1 MDTLMKIKQEAIIEE
16 QLKLIS
22 DDIQKRVDYAENLV
36 CTVDTIKNIKKQRA
50 ILRNQFNDLETQR
63 KQVKAEFQAPYL
75 RFEKVYKELI
85 SDKYKNA
92 DVQLKRKIDNIES
105 ELKLQ
110 KENNI
115 REYFNEYCES
125 EGIDFIKFEQIGL
138 NINLSATEKSLREQ
152 IKAFVDKVKS
162 DIELIQHEDN
172 FAEIMIEYTKHLN
185 VSRAIIEVKKRHI
198 KLKQMNENK
207 KMSENENQTD
217 KNLQND
223 VTGLQNEETLKAPE
237 VTYRMTFTVNGTKQ
251 QLVKLKQYLKDNCL
265 I

>member
-1 MDTLMKIKQEAIIEE
+1 MDNLMKITQKAIIEE
-16 QLKLIS
+16 QLKTIS
-22 DDIQKRVDYAENLV
+22 DEIQKRVDYAEKLV
-36 CTVDTIKNIKKQRA
+36 CTIDTIKDIKKQRT

-92 DVQLKRKIDNIES
+92 DVQLKRKIDNVES

-125 EGIDFIKFEQIGL
+125 EGIDFVKFEQIGL
-138 NINLSATEKSLREQ
+138 NINLSATEKSLREHVKSF
-152 IKAFVDKVKS
+152 IDKVKS

-185 VSRAIIEVKKRHI
+185 VSRAIIEVKERHK
-198 KLKQMNENK
+198 KL
-207 KMSENENQTD
+207 SEIVNSAD
-217 KNLQND
+217 KNVQND
-223 VTGLQNEETLKAPE
+223 TNEQQKETLKAPE
-237 VTYRMTFTVNGTKQ
+237 QIYTMNFKVSGTKQ

>member
-92 DVQLKRKIDNIES
+92 DVQLKRKIDNVES

-152 IKAFVDKVKS
+152 IKAFVDKVKN

-185 VSRAIIEVKKRHI
+185 VSRAIIEVKERHK
-198 KLKQMNENK
+198 KLSEIVNGANK
-207 KMSENENQTD
+207 NV
-217 KNLQND
+217 QND
-223 VTGLQNEETLKAPE
+223 TNEQQKEMLKAPE
-237 VTYRMTFTVNGTKQ
+237 QIYTMNFKVSGTKQ

>member
-1 MDTLMKIKQEAIIEE
+1 MDNLMKITQKAIIEE
-16 QLKLIS
+16 QLKTIS
-22 DDIQKRVDYAENLV
+22 DEIQKRVDYAEKLV
-36 CTVDTIKNIKKQRA
+36 CTIDTIKDIKKQRT

-92 DVQLKRKIDNIES
+92 DVQLKRKIDNVES

-125 EGIDFIKFEQIGL
+125 EGIDFVKFEQIGL
-138 NINLSATEKSLREQ
+138 NINLSTTEKSLREQ
-152 IKAFVDKVKS
+152 AKSFIDKVKS

-185 VSRAIIEVKKRHI
+185 VSRAIIEVKERHK
-198 KLKQMNENK
+198 KL
-207 KMSENENQTD
+207 SEIVNSAD
-217 KNLQND
+217 KNVQND
-223 VTGLQNEETLKAPE
+223 TNEQQKEETLKAPE
-237 VTYRMTFTVNGTKQ
+237 QIYTMNFKVSGTKQ
-251 QLVKLKQYLKDNCL
+251 QLVNLKKYLMDNHL

>member
-1 MDTLMKIKQEAIIEE
+1 MDNLMKITQKAIIEE
-16 QLKLIS
+16 QLKTIS
-22 DDIQKRVDYAENLV
+22 DEIQKRVDYAEKLV
-36 CTVDTIKNIKKQRA
+36 CTIDTIKDIKKQRT

-92 DVQLKRKIDNIES
+92 DVQLKRKIDNVES

-125 EGIDFIKFEQIGL
+125 EGIDFVKFEQIGL
-138 NINLSATEKSLREQ
+138 NINLSTTEKSLREHVKSF
-152 IKAFVDKVKS
+152 IDKVKR

-185 VSRAIIEVKKRHI
+185 VSRAIIEVKERHK
-198 KLKQMNENK
+198 KL
-207 KMSENENQTD
+207 SEIVNGED
-217 KNLQND
+217 KNVQND
-223 VTGLQNEETLKAPE
+223 TNE
-237 VTYRMTFTVNGTKQ
+237 Q
-251 QLVKLKQYLKDNCL
+251 QKER
-265 I
+265 

>member
-22 DDIQKRVDYAENLV
+22 DDIQKRVDYAEKLV

-92 DVQLKRKIDNIES
+92 DIKLKRKIDIVES

-152 IKAFVDKVKS
+152 IKAFVDKVKN

-185 VSRAIIEVKKRHI
+185 VSRAIIEVKERHK
-198 KLKQMNENK
+198 KLSEIVNGANK
-207 KMSENENQTD
+207 NV
-217 KNLQND
+217 QND
-223 VTGLQNEETLKAPE
+223 TNEQQKETLKAPE
-237 VTYRMTFTVNGTKQ
+237 QIYTMNFKVSGTKQ

>member
-16 QLKLIS
+16 QLKTIS
-22 DDIQKRVDYAENLV
+22 DEIQKRVDYAEKLV
-36 CTVDTIKNIKKQRA
+36 CTIDTIKDIKKQRT

-92 DVQLKRKIDNIES
+92 DVQLKRKIDNVES

-125 EGIDFIKFEQIGL
+125 EGIDFVKFEQIGL
-138 NINLSATEKSLREQ
+138 NINLSITEKSLREQ
-152 IKAFVDKVKS
+152 VKSFIDKVKS
-162 DIELIQHEDN
+162 DIELIQTQEY
-172 FAEIMIEYTKHLN
+172 FAEVMIEYTKHLN
-185 VSRAIIEVKKRHI
+185 VSRAIIEVKERHK
-198 KLKQMNENK
+198 KLYEIVNHENK
-207 KMSENENQTD
+207 NV
-217 KNLQND
+217 QND
-223 VTGLQNEETLKAPE
+223 TNEQQKETLKAPE

-251 QLVKLKQYLKDNCL
+251 QLVNLKKYLMDNHL

>member
-22 DDIQKRVDYAENLV
+22 DDIQKRVDYAEKLV

-92 DVQLKRKIDNIES
+92 DIKLKRKIDIVES

-125 EGIDFIKFEQIGL
+125 EGIDFVKFEQIGL
-138 NINLSATEKSLREQ
+138 NINLSITEKSLREHVKSF
-152 IKAFVDKVKS
+152 IDKVKS
-162 DIELIQHEDN
+162 DIELIQTQEY
-172 FAEIMIEYTKHLN
+172 FAEVMIEYTKHLN
-185 VSRAIIEVKKRHI
+185 VSRAIIEVKERHK
-198 KLKQMNENK
+198 KLYEIVNHENK
-207 KMSENENQTD
+207 NV
-217 KNLQND
+217 QND
-223 VTGLQNEETLKAPE
+223 TNEQKKETLKAPE
-237 VTYRMTFTVNGTKQ
+237 QIYTMNFKVSGTKQ

>member
-16 QLKLIS
+16 QLKTIS
-22 DDIQKRVDYAENLV
+22 DEIQKRVDYAEKLV
-36 CTVDTIKNIKKQRA
+36 CTIDTIKDIKKQRT

-92 DVQLKRKIDNIES
+92 DVQLKRKIDNVES

-125 EGIDFIKFEQIGL
+125 EGIDFVKFEQIGL
-138 NINLSATEKSLREQ
+138 NINLSTTEKSLREQ
-152 IKAFVDKVKS
+152 AKSFIDKVKS

-185 VSRAIIEVKKRHI
+185 VSRAIIEVKERHK
-198 KLKQMNENK
+198 KL
-207 KMSENENQTD
+207 SEIVNSAD
-217 KNLQND
+217 KNVQND
-223 VTGLQNEETLKAPE
+223 TNEQQKETLKAPE
-237 VTYRMTFTVNGTKQ
+237 QIYTMNFKVSGTKQ

>member
-1 MDTLMKIKQEAIIEE
+1 MDNLMKITQKAIIEE
-16 QLKLIS
+16 QLKTIS
-22 DDIQKRVDYAENLV
+22 DEIQKRVDYAEKLV
-36 CTVDTIKNIKKQRA
+36 CTIDTIKDIKKQRT

-92 DVQLKRKIDNIES
+92 DVQLKRKIDNVES

-125 EGIDFIKFEQIGL
+125 EGIDFVKFEQIGL

-152 IKAFVDKVKS
+152 VKSFIDKVKS

-185 VSRAIIEVKKRHI
+185 VSRAIIEVKERHK
-198 KLKQMNENK
+198 KL
-207 KMSENENQTD
+207 SEIVNSAD
-217 KNLQND
+217 KNVQND
-223 VTGLQNEETLKAPE
+223 TNEQQKETLKAPE
-237 VTYRMTFTVNGTKQ
+237 QIYTMNFKVSGTKQ

>member
-1 MDTLMKIKQEAIIEE
+1 MDNLMKITQKAIIEE
-16 QLKLIS
+16 QLKTIS
-22 DDIQKRVDYAENLV
+22 DEIQKRVDYAEKLV
-36 CTVDTIKNIKKQRA
+36 CTIDTIKDIKKQRT

-92 DVQLKRKIDNIES
+92 DIKLKRKIDIVES

-125 EGIDFIKFEQIGL
+125 EGIDFVKFEQIGL

-152 IKAFVDKVKS
+152 VKSFIDKVKN

-185 VSRAIIEVKKRHI
+185 VSRAIIEVKERHK
-198 KLKQMNENK
+198 KLSEIVNVANK
-207 KMSENENQTD
+207 NV
-217 KNLQND
+217 QND
-223 VTGLQNEETLKAPE
+223 TNEQQKETLKAPE
-237 VTYRMTFTVNGTKQ
+237 QIYTMNFKVSGTKQ
-251 QLVKLKQYLKDNCL
+251 QLVNLKKYLMDNHL

>member
-1 MDTLMKIKQEAIIEE
+1 MKIKQEAIIEE

-22 DDIQKRVDYAENLV
+22 DDIQKRVDYAEKLV

-50 ILRNQFNDLETQR
+50 ILRNQFNDLEMQR

-92 DVQLKRKIDNIES
+92 DIKLKRKIDNVES

-125 EGIDFIKFEQIGL
+125 KGIDFIKFEQIGL

-152 IKAFVDKVKS
+152 IKAFVDKVKN

-185 VSRAIIEVKKRHI
+185 VSRAIIEVKERHK
-198 KLKQMNENK
+198 KLSEIVNHANK
-207 KMSENENQTD
+207 NV
-217 KNLQND
+217 QND
-223 VTGLQNEETLKAPE
+223 TNEQQKETLKAPE
-237 VTYRMTFTVNGTKQ
+237 QIYTMNFKVSGTKQ
-251 QLVKLKQYLKDNCL
+251 QFVKLKQYLKDNCL

>member
-92 DVQLKRKIDNIES
+92 DVQLKRKIDNVES

-125 EGIDFIKFEQIGL
+125 EGIDFVKFEQICL

-152 IKAFVDKVKS
+152 VKSFIDKVKS
-162 DIELIQHEDN
+162 DIELIQNEDN

-185 VSRAIIEVKKRHI
+185 VSRAIIEVKERHK
-198 KLKQMNENK
+198 KLSEIVNGANK
-207 KMSENENQTD
+207 NV
-217 KNLQND
+217 QND
-223 VTGLQNEETLKAPE
+223 TNEQQKETLKAPE
-237 VTYRMTFTVNGTKQ
+237 QIYTMNFKVSGTKQ
-251 QLVKLKQYLKDNCL
+251 QLVKLKQYLMDNHL

>member
-1 MDTLMKIKQEAIIEE
+1 MDNLMKITQKAIIEE
-16 QLKLIS
+16 QLKTIS
-22 DDIQKRVDYAENLV
+22 DEIQKRVDYAEKLV
-36 CTVDTIKNIKKQRA
+36 CTIDTIKDIKKQRT

-92 DVQLKRKIDNIES
+92 DVQLKRKIDNVES

-125 EGIDFIKFEQIGL
+125 EGIDFVKFEQIGL
-138 NINLSATEKSLREQ
+138 NINLSTTEKSLREQ
-152 IKAFVDKVKS
+152 VKSFIDKVKS

-185 VSRAIIEVKKRHI
+185 VSRAIIEVKERHK
-198 KLKQMNENK
+198 KL
-207 KMSENENQTD
+207 SEIVNGED
-217 KNLQND
+217 KNVQND
-223 VTGLQNEETLKAPE
+223 TNEQQKEETLKAPE

-251 QLVKLKQYLKDNCL
+251 QLVNLKKYLMDNHL

>member
-22 DDIQKRVDYAENLV
+22 DDIQKRVDYAEKLV

-92 DVQLKRKIDNIES
+92 DIKLKRKIDNVES

-125 EGIDFIKFEQIGL
+125 EEIDFIKFEQIGL

-152 IKAFVDKVKS
+152 IKAFVDKVKN

-185 VSRAIIEVKKRHI
+185 VSRAIIEVKERHK
-198 KLKQMNENK
+198 KLSEIVNGANK
-207 KMSENENQTD
+207 NV
-217 KNLQND
+217 QND
-223 VTGLQNEETLKAPE
+223 TNEQQKETLKAPE
-237 VTYRMTFTVNGTKQ
+237 QIYTMNFKVSGTKQ

>member
-22 DDIQKRVDYAENLV
+22 DDIQKRVDYAEKLV

-92 DVQLKRKIDNIES
+92 DVQLKRKIDIVES

-125 EGIDFIKFEQIGL
+125 DGIDFIKFEQICL

-152 IKAFVDKVKS
+152 VKSFIDKVKS
-162 DIELIQHEDN
+162 DIELIQNEDN

-185 VSRAIIEVKKRHI
+185 VSRAIIEVKERHK
-198 KLKQMNENK
+198 KLSEIVNGANK
-207 KMSENENQTD
+207 NV
-217 KNLQND
+217 QND
-223 VTGLQNEETLKAPE
+223 TNEQQKETLKAPE
-237 VTYRMTFTVNGTKQ
+237 QIYTMNFKVSGTKQ

>member
-22 DDIQKRVDYAENLV
+22 DDIQKRVDYAEKLV

-75 RFEKVYKELI
+75 RFEKVYNELI

-92 DVQLKRKIDNIES
+92 DVQLKRKIDNVES

-138 NINLSATEKSLREQ
+138 NINLSATEKSLREHVKYF
-152 IKAFVDKVKS
+152 IDKVKS

-185 VSRAIIEVKKRHI
+185 VSRAIIEVKERHK
-198 KLKQMNENK
+198 KLSEIVNHANK
-207 KMSENENQTD
+207 NV
-217 KNLQND
+217 QND
-223 VTGLQNEETLKAPE
+223 TNEQQKETLKAPE
-237 VTYRMTFTVNGTKQ
+237 QIYTMNFKVSGTKQ

>member
-1 MDTLMKIKQEAIIEE
+1 MKITQKAIIEE
-16 QLKLIS
+16 QLKTIS
-22 DDIQKRVDYAENLV
+22 DEIQKRVDYAEKLV
-36 CTVDTIKNIKKQRA
+36 CTIDTIKDIKKQRT

-92 DVQLKRKIDNIES
+92 DVQLKRKIDNVES

-125 EGIDFIKFEQIGL
+125 EGIDFVKFEQIGL

-152 IKAFVDKVKS
+152 VKSFIDKVKS

-185 VSRAIIEVKKRHI
+185 VSRAIIEVKERHK
-198 KLKQMNENK
+198 KL
-207 KMSENENQTD
+207 SEIVNSAD
-217 KNLQND
+217 KNVQND
-223 VTGLQNEETLKAPE
+223 TNEQQKETLKAPE
-237 VTYRMTFTVNGTKQ
+237 QIYTMNFKVSGTKQ

>member
-1 MDTLMKIKQEAIIEE
+1 MNTLMKITQNAIIEE
-16 QLKLIS
+16 QLKTIS
-22 DDIQKRVDYAENLV
+22 DEIQKRVDYAEKLV
-36 CTVDTIKNIKKQRA
+36 CTVDTIKDIKKQRT
-50 ILRNQFNDLETQR
+50 ILRNQFSDLEIQR
-63 KQVKAEFQAPYL
+63 KQIKAEFQAPYL

-92 DVQLKRKIDNIES
+92 DVQLKCKIDNVES

-125 EGIDFIKFEQIGL
+125 EGIDFVKFEQIGL
-138 NINLSATEKSLREQ
+138 NINLSSTEKSLREQ
-152 IKAFVDKVKS
+152 TKMFLDRIKS

-185 VSRAIIEVKKRHI
+185 VSRAIIEVKERHK
-198 KLKQMNENK
+198 KL
-207 KMSENENQTD
+207 SEIVNGAD
-217 KNLQND
+217 KNVQND
-223 VTGLQNEETLKAPE
+223 TNEQQKEETLKAPE
-237 VTYRMTFTVNGTKQ
+237 TIYTMTFSVKGSKS

>member
-1 MDTLMKIKQEAIIEE
+1 MDNLMKITQKAIIEE
-16 QLKLIS
+16 QLKTIS
-22 DDIQKRVDYAENLV
+22 DEIQKRVDYAEKLV
-36 CTVDTIKNIKKQRA
+36 CTIDTIKDIKKQRT

-92 DVQLKRKIDNIES
+92 DVQLKRKIDNVES

-125 EGIDFIKFEQIGL
+125 EGIDFVKFEQIGL
-138 NINLSATEKSLREQ
+138 NINLSTTEKSLREHVKSF
-152 IKAFVDKVKS
+152 IDKVKS

-185 VSRAIIEVKKRHI
+185 VSRAIIEVKERHK
-198 KLKQMNENK
+198 KL
-207 KMSENENQTD
+207 SEIVNSAD
-217 KNLQND
+217 KNVQND
-223 VTGLQNEETLKAPE
+223 TNEQQKETLKAPE
-237 VTYRMTFTVNGTKQ
+237 QIYTMNFKVSGTKQ

>member
-1 MDTLMKIKQEAIIEE
+1 MDNLMKITQKAIIEE
-16 QLKLIS
+16 QLKTIS
-22 DDIQKRVDYAENLV
+22 DEIQKRVDYAEKLV
-36 CTVDTIKNIKKQRA
+36 CTIDTIKDIKKQRT

-92 DVQLKRKIDNIES
+92 DVQLKRKIDNVES

-125 EGIDFIKFEQIGL
+125 EGIDFVKFEQIGL
-138 NINLSATEKSLREQ
+138 NINLSATEKSLREHVKSF
-152 IKAFVDKVKS
+152 IDKVKS

-185 VSRAIIEVKKRHI
+185 VSRAIIEVKERHK
-198 KLKQMNENK
+198 KL
-207 KMSENENQTD
+207 SEIVND
-217 KNLQND
+217 KNVQND
-223 VTGLQNEETLKAPE
+223 TNEQQKEKTLKAPE

-251 QLVKLKQYLKDNCL
+251 QLVNLKKYLKDNSL

>member
-22 DDIQKRVDYAENLV
+22 DDIQKRVDYAEKLV

-92 DVQLKRKIDNIES
+92 DVQLKRKIDIVES

-125 EGIDFIKFEQIGL
+125 EGIDFVKFEQICL

-152 IKAFVDKVKS
+152 VKSFIDKVKS
-162 DIELIQHEDN
+162 DIELIQNEDN

-185 VSRAIIEVKKRHI
+185 VSRAIIEVKERHK
-198 KLKQMNENK
+198 KLSEIVNGANK
-207 KMSENENQTD
+207 NV
-217 KNLQND
+217 QND
-223 VTGLQNEETLKAPE
+223 TNEQQKETLKAPE
-237 VTYRMTFTVNGTKQ
+237 QIYTMNFKVSGTKQ

>member
-1 MDTLMKIKQEAIIEE
+1 MDNLMKITQKAIIEE
-16 QLKLIS
+16 QLKTIS
-22 DDIQKRVDYAENLV
+22 DEIQKRVDYAEKLV
-36 CTVDTIKNIKKQRA
+36 CTIDTIKDIKKQRT

-92 DVQLKRKIDNIES
+92 DVQLKRKIDNVES

-125 EGIDFIKFEQIGL
+125 EGIDFVKFEQIGL
-138 NINLSATEKSLREQ
+138 NINLSATEKSLREHVKSF
-152 IKAFVDKVKS
+152 IDKVKS

-185 VSRAIIEVKKRHI
+185 VSRAIIEVKERHK
-198 KLKQMNENK
+198 KLYEIVN
-207 KMSENENQTD
+207 SAD
-217 KNLQND
+217 KNVQND
-223 VTGLQNEETLKAPE
+223 TNEQQKETLKAPE
-237 VTYRMTFTVNGTKQ
+237 QIYTMNFKVSGTKQ

>member
-22 DDIQKRVDYAENLV
+22 DDIQKRVDYAEKLV

-63 KQVKAEFQAPYL
+63 KQVKTEFQAPYL

-92 DVQLKRKIDNIES
+92 DIKLKRKIDIVES

-125 EGIDFIKFEQIGL
+125 EGIDFVKFEQIGL
-138 NINLSATEKSLREQ
+138 NINLSITEKSLREHVKSF
-152 IKAFVDKVKS
+152 IDKVKS
-162 DIELIQHEDN
+162 DIELIQTQEY
-172 FAEIMIEYTKHLN
+172 FAEVMIEYTKHLN
-185 VSRAIIEVKKRHI
+185 VSRAIIEVKERHK
-198 KLKQMNENK
+198 KLSEIVNGANK
-207 KMSENENQTD
+207 NV
-217 KNLQND
+217 QND
-223 VTGLQNEETLKAPE
+223 TNKQKEETLKAPE

>member
-1 MDTLMKIKQEAIIEE
+1 MDNLMKITQKAIIEE
-16 QLKLIS
+16 QLKTIS
-22 DDIQKRVDYAENLV
+22 DEIQKRVDYAEKLV
-36 CTVDTIKNIKKQRA
+36 CTIDTIKDIKKQRT

-92 DVQLKRKIDNIES
+92 DVQLKRKIDNVES

-125 EGIDFIKFEQIGL
+125 EGIDFVKFEQIGL

-152 IKAFVDKVKS
+152 IKAFVDKVKN

-172 FAEIMIEYTKHLN
+172 SAEIMIEYTKHLN
-185 VSRAIIEVKKRHI
+185 VSRAIIEVKERHK
-198 KLKQMNENK
+198 KL
-207 KMSENENQTD
+207 SEIVNSAD
-217 KNLQND
+217 KNVQND
-223 VTGLQNEETLKAPE
+223 TNEQQKETLKAPE
-237 VTYRMTFTVNGTKQ
+237 QIYTMNFKVSGTKQ

>member
-22 DDIQKRVDYAENLV
+22 DDIQKRVDYAEKLV

-92 DVQLKRKIDNIES
+92 DIQLKRKIENVES

-152 IKAFVDKVKS
+152 IKAFVDKVKN

-185 VSRAIIEVKKRHI
+185 VSRAIIEVKERHK
-198 KLKQMNENK
+198 KLSEIVNHANK
-207 KMSENENQTD
+207 NV
-217 KNLQND
+217 QND
-223 VTGLQNEETLKAPE
+223 TNEQQKETLKAPE
-237 VTYRMTFTVNGTKQ
+237 QIYTMNFKVSGTKQ

>member
-16 QLKLIS
+16 QLKTIS
-22 DDIQKRVDYAENLV
+22 DEIQKRVDYAEKLV
-36 CTVDTIKNIKKQRA
+36 CTIDTIKDIKKQRT

-92 DVQLKRKIDNIES
+92 DVQLKRKIDNVES

-125 EGIDFIKFEQIGL
+125 EGIDFVKFEQIGL
-138 NINLSATEKSLREQ
+138 NINLSATEKSLREHVKSF
-152 IKAFVDKVKS
+152 IDKVKS

-185 VSRAIIEVKKRHI
+185 VSRAIIEVKERHI

-217 KNLQND
+217 KNLQNN

-251 QLVKLKQYLKDNCL
+251 QLVNLKKYLVDNHL

>member
-1 MDTLMKIKQEAIIEE
+1 MDNLMRITQNAIIEE
-16 QLKLIS
+16 QLKTIS
-22 DDIQKRVDYAENLV
+22 DEIQKRVDYAEKLV
-36 CTVDTIKNIKKQRA
+36 CTIDTIKDIKKQRT

-92 DVQLKRKIDNIES
+92 DVQLKRKIDIVES

-125 EGIDFIKFEQIGL
+125 EGIDFVKFEQIGL

-152 IKAFVDKVKS
+152 VKSFIDKVKN

-185 VSRAIIEVKKRHI
+185 VSRAIIEVKERHK
-198 KLKQMNENK
+198 KLSEIVNGANK
-207 KMSENENQTD
+207 NV
-217 KNLQND
+217 QND
-223 VTGLQNEETLKAPE
+223 TNEQQKEETLKAPE
-237 VTYRMTFTVNGTKQ
+237 QIYTMNFKVSGTKQ

>member
-1 MDTLMKIKQEAIIEE
+1 MKITQKAIIEE
-16 QLKLIS
+16 QLKTIS
-22 DDIQKRVDYAENLV
+22 DEIQKRVDYAEKLV
-36 CTVDTIKNIKKQRA
+36 CTIDTIKDIKKQRT

-92 DVQLKRKIDNIES
+92 DVQLKRKIDNVES

-125 EGIDFIKFEQIGL
+125 EGIDFVKFEQIGL
-138 NINLSATEKSLREQ
+138 NINLSTTEKSLREHVKSF
-152 IKAFVDKVKS
+152 IDKVKS

-185 VSRAIIEVKKRHI
+185 VSRAIIEVKERHK
-198 KLKQMNENK
+198 KL
-207 KMSENENQTD
+207 SEIVNSAD
-217 KNLQND
+217 KNVQND
-223 VTGLQNEETLKAPE
+223 TNEQQKETLRAPE
-237 VTYRMTFTVNGTKQ
+237 QIYTMNFKVSGTKQ

>member
-22 DDIQKRVDYAENLV
+22 DDIQKRVDYAEKLV

-92 DVQLKRKIDNIES
+92 DVQLKRKIDNVES

-152 IKAFVDKVKS
+152 IKAFVDKVKN

-185 VSRAIIEVKKRHI
+185 VSRAIIEVKERHK
-198 KLKQMNENK
+198 KLSEIVNGANK
-207 KMSENENQTD
+207 NV
-217 KNLQND
+217 QND
-223 VTGLQNEETLKAPE
+223 TNEQQKETLKAPE
-237 VTYRMTFTVNGTKQ
+237 QIYTMNFKVSGTKQ

>member
-92 DVQLKRKIDNIES
+92 DVQLKRKIYNVES

-152 IKAFVDKVKS
+152 VKSFIDKVKS

-172 FAEIMIEYTKHLN
+172 SAEIMIEYTKHLN
-185 VSRAIIEVKKRHI
+185 VSRAIIEVKERHK
-198 KLKQMNENK
+198 KLSEIVNHANK
-207 KMSENENQTD
+207 NV
-217 KNLQND
+217 QND
-223 VTGLQNEETLKAPE
+223 TNEQQKETLKAPE
-237 VTYRMTFTVNGTKQ
+237 QIYTMNFKVSGTKQ

>member
-16 QLKLIS
+16 QLKTIS
-22 DDIQKRVDYAENLV
+22 DDIQKRVEYAEKLV

-92 DVQLKRKIDNIES
+92 DVQLKRKIDNVES

-138 NINLSATEKSLREQ
+138 NINLSVTEKSLREQ
-152 IKAFVDKVKS
+152 VKSFIDKVKS

-185 VSRAIIEVKKRHI
+185 VSRAIIEVKERHK
-198 KLKQMNENK
+198 KL
-207 KMSENENQTD
+207 SEIVNGED
-217 KNLQND
+217 KNVQND
-223 VTGLQNEETLKAPE
+223 TNEQQKETLKAPE
-237 VTYRMTFTVNGTKQ
+237 QIYTMNFKVSGTKQ

>member
-22 DDIQKRVDYAENLV
+22 DDIQKRVDYAEKLV

-92 DVQLKRKIDNIES
+92 DIKLKRKIDIVES

-152 IKAFVDKVKS
+152 VKSFIDKVKS

-185 VSRAIIEVKKRHI
+185 VSRAIIEVKERHK
-198 KLKQMNENK
+198 KLSEIVNGANK
-207 KMSENENQTD
+207 NV
-217 KNLQND
+217 QND
-223 VTGLQNEETLKAPE
+223 TNEQQKETLKAPE
-237 VTYRMTFTVNGTKQ
+237 QIYTMNFKVSGTKQ

>member
-22 DDIQKRVDYAENLV
+22 DDIQKRVDYAEKLV

-92 DVQLKRKIDNIES
+92 DVQLKRKIDNVES

-125 EGIDFIKFEQIGL
+125 ECIDFIKFEQIGL
-138 NINLSATEKSLREQ
+138 NINLSATEKSLREHVKYF
-152 IKAFVDKVKS
+152 IDKVKS
-162 DIELIQHEDN
+162 DIELIQYEDN

-185 VSRAIIEVKKRHI
+185 VSRAIIEVKERHK
-198 KLKQMNENK
+198 KLSEIVNGANKNVQNYTNEQQK
-207 KMSENENQTD
+207 
-217 KNLQND
+217 
-223 VTGLQNEETLKAPE
+223 ETLKSPE
-237 VTYRMTFTVNGTKQ
+237 QIYTMNFKVSGTKQ

>member
-22 DDIQKRVDYAENLV
+22 DDIQKRVDYAEKLV
-36 CTVDTIKNIKKQRA
+36 CTVDTIKNIKKQRT

-92 DVQLKRKIDNIES
+92 DIKLKRKIDIVEN

-125 EGIDFIKFEQIGL
+125 EGIDFVKFEQIGL
-138 NINLSATEKSLREQ
+138 NINLSITEKSLREQ
-152 IKAFVDKVKS
+152 VKSFIDKVKS
-162 DIELIQHEDN
+162 DIELIQTQEY
-172 FAEIMIEYTKHLN
+172 FAEVMIEYTKHLN
-185 VSRAIIEVKKRHI
+185 VSRAIIEVKERHK
-198 KLKQMNENK
+198 KLYEIVNHENK
-207 KMSENENQTD
+207 NV
-217 KNLQND
+217 QND
-223 VTGLQNEETLKAPE
+223 TNEQQKEETLKAPE
-237 VTYRMTFTVNGTKQ
+237 TIYTMTFSVKGSKS
-251 QLVKLKQYLKDNCL
+251 QLVNLKKYLMDNSL

>member
-16 QLKLIS
+16 QLKTIS
-22 DDIQKRVDYAENLV
+22 DEIQKRVDYAEKLV
-36 CTVDTIKNIKKQRA
+36 CTIDTIKDIKKQRT

-92 DVQLKRKIDNIES
+92 DVQLKRKIDNVES

-125 EGIDFIKFEQIGL
+125 EGIDFVKFEQIGL
-138 NINLSATEKSLREQ
+138 NINLSITEKSLREQ
-152 IKAFVDKVKS
+152 VKSFIDKVKS

-185 VSRAIIEVKKRHI
+185 VSRAIIEVKERHK
-198 KLKQMNENK
+198 KL
-207 KMSENENQTD
+207 SEIVNSAD
-217 KNLQND
+217 KNVQND
-223 VTGLQNEETLKAPE
+223 TNEQQKEETLKAPE
-237 VTYRMTFTVNGTKQ
+237 QIYTMNFKVSGTKQ
-251 QLVKLKQYLKDNCL
+251 QLVKLKQYLMDNHL

>member
-1 MDTLMKIKQEAIIEE
+1 MDNLMKITQKAIIEE
-16 QLKLIS
+16 QLKTIS
-22 DDIQKRVDYAENLV
+22 DEIQKRVDYAEKLV
-36 CTVDTIKNIKKQRA
+36 CTIDTIKDIKKQRT

-92 DVQLKRKIDNIES
+92 DVQLKRKIDNVES

-125 EGIDFIKFEQIGL
+125 EGIDFVKFEQIGL
-138 NINLSATEKSLREQ
+138 NINLSTTEKSLREQ
-152 IKAFVDKVKS
+152 VKSFIDKVKS

-185 VSRAIIEVKKRHI
+185 VSRAIIEVKERHK
-198 KLKQMNENK
+198 KLYEIVNHENK
-207 KMSENENQTD
+207 NVQNYTNEQQ
-217 KNLQND
+217 K
-223 VTGLQNEETLKAPE
+223 ETLKAPE
-237 VTYRMTFTVNGTKQ
+237 QIYTMNFKVSGTKQ